1 MKMCA
6 MIQLEVRQANVEA
19 NIANVEGEVS
29 GLKQKMEK
37 TVTMS
42 RVESIAGGIA
52 ARKIEEM
59 MKNMAQSQVISTNVW
74 LSCVHECL
82 GRVHGY
88 HM

>member
-6 MIQLEVRQANVEA
+6 MIQLEERQANVEA
-19 NIANVEGEVS
+19 TVANVEGEIA

-42 RVESIAGGIA
+42 RVESIARGIA

-59 MKNMAQSQVISTNVW
+59 MKNMAESQVISTNVR
-74 LSCVHECL
+74 LFV
-82 GRVHGY
+82 RA
-88 HM
+88 